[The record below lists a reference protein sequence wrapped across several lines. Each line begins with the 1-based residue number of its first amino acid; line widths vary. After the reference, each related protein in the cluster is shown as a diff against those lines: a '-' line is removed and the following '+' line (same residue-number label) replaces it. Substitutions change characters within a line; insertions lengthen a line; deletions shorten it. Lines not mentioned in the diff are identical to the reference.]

1 MKHWNELTPL
11 EQAHCIYSDMHKDAY
26 GFRPRNDV
34 SAWTLEDFEQ
44 EFEDLGRIINAD
56 MEREEAEQ
64 EKAVN
69 DFEDRVRDTIATG
82 AGDRETAIRWIDT
95 AEDAGGDREYLCF
108 LLNLPYGY
116 FKKESLAA

>member
-56 MEREEAEQ
+56 MEREEKRSMTLKPVCVTLSQRAPGTAKLQ
-64 EKAVN
+64 SAGSTLRKMQVGIVN
-69 DFEDRVRDTIATG
+69 IFAS
-82 AGDRETAIRWIDT
+82 
-95 AEDAGGDREYLCF
+95 Y
-108 LLNLPYGY
+108 
-116 FKKESLAA
+116 